1 MPKAQV
7 FLKRL
12 QCSVGSTLEG
22 VLPGVGGDSRLT
34 SERGAARQLRE
45 LPGNLWGFVLMG
57 GAKITMFSGKY
68 CEFWLGADG
77 FGRVRWLFFVS
88 IKGLNIWGVC
98 VILGLEYA

>member
-22 VLPGVGGDSRLT
+22 VLPGVAADAR
-34 SERGAARQLRE
+34 RPAARGPARPLRE

-57 GAKITMFSGKY
+57 GRRLLCFRENIVSFGWELMDSGGFVGFFSLVLK
-68 CEFWLGADG
+68 A
-77 FGRVRWLFFVS
+77 
-88 IKGLNIWGVC
+88 
-98 VILGLEYA
+98 

>member
-57 GAKITMFSGKY
+57 GGEDYYVFGKI
-68 CEFWLGADG
+68 L
-77 FGRVRWLFFVS
+77 
-88 IKGLNIWGVC
+88 
-98 VILGLEYA
+98 